1 MTYNDDDEG
10 DGGTGGRGGAPTG
23 DAVASADNGPTAHA
37 DVTDTDARAHAA
49 GRGTRLTDTR
59 VLLVPLG
66 AALAAVAYL
75 AFQVFRPFLLDFTAA
90 ASVTLL
96 LAPLQRRLARLL
108 RGRSSIAAA
117 LLVLL
122 VFGLI
127 LLPVLSYAAI
137 LGQQAVAVY
146 EWIRPRVE
154 PGALRELWRHRLL
167 DDYPLIAAWLAPDE
181 AAFTQFVS
189 SALSR
194 VAAAF
199 NTFIQAAVTRVTTT
213 LFDLFLFLLMLFF
226 LLRDGPRLRAELG
239 RISPL
244 SKAQEDE
251 VLGHLEKTVKAV
263 VIAMVVVPLMQ
274 GATAIVG
281 FRIFGV
287 PSPLVW
293 GVTVVLA
300 ALVPVLG
307 SPLAWVPAVAYLF
320 FNGATWQWV
329 GLLAWGFLVISGI
342 DNLIKPLILR
352 GRADL
357 HPLLGFLA
365 ILGGAVS
372 FGPVGL
378 LVGPVILSLV
388 LSAIRIYRLD
398 VLGQLRPKPRV
409 APDPAAGDAR
419 A

>member
-1 MTYNDDDEG
+1 MTRATRADAPDAVCSSVAYDE
-10 DGGTGGRGGAPTG
+10 RESPNGAPG
-23 DAVASADNGPTAHA
+23 RAGAHGPR
-37 DVTDTDARAHAA
+37 V
-49 GRGTRLTDTR
+49 TDTR

-66 AALAAVAYL
+66 LALLAVAYL

-90 ASVTLL
+90 ASLTLL
-96 LAPLQRRLARLL
+96 MAPLQRRLARLL
-108 RGRSSIAAA
+108 RGRSSLAAS

-122 VFGLI
+122 VFLLI

-137 LGQQAVAVY
+137 LGQQAVSVY
-146 EWIRPRVE
+146 EWIRPRVQ
-154 PGALRELWRHRLL
+154 PDALRELWRHRLL

-181 AAFTQFVS
+181 TAFTQFVS
-189 SALSR
+189 STLSR
-194 VAAAF
+194 VASAF

-213 LFDLFLFLLMLFF
+213 LFDVFLFLLMLFF
-226 LLRDGPRLRAELG
+226 LLRDGPHLRAELG

-244 SKAQEDE
+244 STAQEDE

-263 VIAMVVVPLMQ
+263 LIAMVVVPLLQ
-274 GATAIVG
+274 GVTAVVG
-281 FRIFGV
+281 FRLFGV

-293 GVTVVLA
+293 AVMVVLA

-307 SPLAWVPAVAYLF
+307 SPLAWVPAVLYLF
-320 FNGATWQWV
+320 LHGATWQWL
-329 GLLAWGFLVISGI
+329 GLLAWGVLVISGI
-342 DNLIKPLILR
+342 DNVIKPLILR
-352 GRADL
+352 GRANL

-388 LSAIRIYRLD
+388 LSGIRIYRLD
-398 VLGQLRPKPRV
+398 VLDNLHPKPRAV
-409 APDPAAGDAR
+409 QQSAAGD
-419 A
+419 